1 MNIIKKLLQYEKDD
15 SLIRDGLIL
24 FTATMIGNFASFL
37 YHFGMGRFLGP
48 IEYGALGA
56 ILSIFYFVLV
66 PFNVIQTTISKFV
79 AKFKAEN
86 EEEKIKYLFYKSLK
100 KFLIIGMISTIVFL
114 MFSPLI
120 ADFIKINTINMIILA
135 TIIPFALLLPIN
147 RGLFQGFQNFKK
159 LGANIIIETT
169 AKLAIGF
176 LLVLIGYKLI
186 GAVIGLVA
194 AYVIP
199 FIISIIQLKRYYSK
213 KQQDIKHK
221 DIYKY
226 SIPVL
231 ITLLSLTAFYS
242 VDVIIMK
249 HYMNET
255 DAGYYAATAILGR
268 IVFFATLAISMVMF
282 PKVAEMDAMKK
293 PNKHILKKALAIVA
307 LVGGAITIGYLL
319 LPKLV
324 VLTLFGKEFLPI
336 TRYITAFAFL
346 MSFFSLTYLT
356 AMYNL
361 SINKTKFI
369 YILLGFN
376 IIEIIALVIMHNS
389 IAQVITIMTITMVL
403 MFIILLLYTYKNAK
417 TINNNTSVQ

>member
-1 MNIIKKLLQYEKDD
+1 MNFIKTLLKYEKDD
-15 SLIRDGLIL
+15 SLIRDGIIL

-48 IEYGALGA
+48 VEYGALGA
-56 ILSIFYFVLV
+56 ILSIFYFILV

-86 EEEKIKYLFYKSLK
+86 EEKKINYLFYKSIK
-100 KFLIIGMISTIVFL
+100 KLFIIGIISTIIFL
-114 MFSPLI
+114 ILSPII
-120 ADFIKINTINMIILA
+120 ADFVKIKTINMIILA
-135 TIIPFALLLPIN
+135 IIIPFALLLPIN
-147 RGLFQGFQNFKK
+147 RGVFQGLQTFKK

-169 AKLAIGF
+169 AKLAVGF
-176 LLVLIGYKLI
+176 MLVLIGYRLI

-199 FIISIIQLKRYYSK
+199 FIISIIQLKKYYSK
-213 KQQDIKHK
+213 YQQDIKQK
-221 DIYKY
+221 EIYKY

-242 VDVIIMK
+242 VDVIIIK
-249 HYMNET
+249 HYMSET

-293 PNKHILKKALAIVA
+293 PNKHILNKALALVAIVG
-307 LVGGAITIGYLL
+307 LGITLGYFL

-324 VLTLFGKEFLPI
+324 VLLLFGKDFLPI
-336 TRYITAFAFL
+336 TKYITAFAFL
-346 MSFFSLTYLT
+346 MSFFSLIYLT

-361 SINKTKFI
+361 SINRTKFI
-369 YILLGFN
+369 YILLVFN
-376 IIEIIALVIMHNS
+376 IIEIIALAIMHNS
-389 IAQVITIMTITMVL
+389 IAQAITIMTIIMVL

-417 TINNNTSVQ
+417 TINSNTRVQ

>member
-1 MNIIKKLLQYEKDD
+1 VNFIKTLLKYEKDD
-15 SLIRDGLIL
+15 SLIRDGIIL

-48 IEYGALGA
+48 VEYGALGA
-56 ILSIFYFVLV
+56 ILSIFYFILV

-86 EEEKIKYLFYKSLK
+86 EEKKINYLFYKSIK
-100 KFLIIGMISTIVFL
+100 KLFIIGIISTIIFL
-114 MFSPLI
+114 ILSPII
-120 ADFIKINTINMIILA
+120 ADFVKIKTINMIILA
-135 TIIPFALLLPIN
+135 IIIPFALLLPIN
-147 RGLFQGFQNFKK
+147 RGVFQGLQTFKK

-169 AKLAIGF
+169 AKLAVGF
-176 LLVLIGYKLI
+176 MLVLIGYRLI

-199 FIISIIQLKRYYSK
+199 FIISIIQLKKYYSK
-213 KQQDIKHK
+213 YQQDIKQK
-221 DIYKY
+221 EIYKY

-242 VDVIIMK
+242 VDVIIIK
-249 HYMNET
+249 HYMSET

-293 PNKHILKKALAIVA
+293 PNKHILNKALALVAIVG
-307 LVGGAITIGYLL
+307 LGITLGYFL

-324 VLTLFGKEFLPI
+324 VLLLFGKDFLPI
-336 TRYITAFAFL
+336 TKYITAFAFL
-346 MSFFSLTYLT
+346 MSFFSLIYLT

-361 SINKTKFI
+361 SINRTKFI
-369 YILLGFN
+369 YILLVFN
-376 IIEIIALVIMHNS
+376 IIEIIALAIMHNS
-389 IAQVITIMTITMVL
+389 IAQAITIMTIIMVL

-417 TINNNTSVQ
+417 TINSNTRVQ

>member
-1 MNIIKKLLQYEKDD
+1 MLKYEKDD
-15 SLIRDGLIL
+15 SLIRDGIIL

-48 IEYGALGA
+48 VEYGALGA
-56 ILSIFYFVLV
+56 ILSIFYFILV

-86 EEEKIKYLFYKSLK
+86 EEKKINYLFYKSIK
-100 KFLIIGMISTIVFL
+100 KLFIIGIISTIIFL
-114 MFSPLI
+114 ILSPII
-120 ADFIKINTINMIILA
+120 ADFVKIKTINMIILA
-135 TIIPFALLLPIN
+135 IIIPFALLLPIN
-147 RGLFQGFQNFKK
+147 RGVFQGLQTFKK

-169 AKLAIGF
+169 AKLAVGF
-176 LLVLIGYKLI
+176 MLVLIGYRLI

-199 FIISIIQLKRYYSK
+199 FIISIIQLKKYYSK
-213 KQQDIKHK
+213 YQQDIKQK
-221 DIYKY
+221 EIYKY

-242 VDVIIMK
+242 VDVIIIK
-249 HYMNET
+249 HYMSET

-293 PNKHILKKALAIVA
+293 PNKHILNKALALVAIVG
-307 LVGGAITIGYLL
+307 LGITLGYFL

-324 VLTLFGKEFLPI
+324 VLLLFGKDFLPI
-336 TRYITAFAFL
+336 TKYITAFAFL
-346 MSFFSLTYLT
+346 MSFFSLIYLT

-361 SINKTKFI
+361 SINRTKFI
-369 YILLGFN
+369 YILLVFN
-376 IIEIIALVIMHNS
+376 IIEIIALAIMHNS
-389 IAQVITIMTITMVL
+389 IAQAITIMTIIMVL

-417 TINNNTSVQ
+417 TINSNTRVQ